1 MSSTNESVR
10 EAITRMTQLVTE
22 GERLLAVFRE
32 APNQDLQASQAPP
45 RPHPASSDQAD
56 TSASGRASGSTS
68 ITDSLRTLFPTFQNS
83 RAGNR

>member
-10 EAITRMTQLVTE
+10 EAITRITQLATE

-32 APNQDLQASQAPP
+32 APNQDLLASQAS
-45 RPHPASSDQAD
+45 RPNTASSDQAD
-56 TSASGRASGSTS
+56 TSASGRASGS

>member
-1 MSSTNESVR
+1 
-10 EAITRMTQLVTE
+10 MTQLAAE

-32 APNQDLQASQAPP
+32 APDQDLQAVQAA
-45 RPHPASSDQAD
+45 RPQQASTSSDPVPVGG
-56 TSASGRASGSTS
+56 TSASGRASES